1 MEDARFGFDAYHILL
16 VALGASLLVSYWL
29 PHLLVRRPPAATAF
43 LMACGMAGSLL
54 FPGIVAGIN
63 PTENPVIWE
72 FAAEIVVIVVLFATG
87 LRIDDLGG
95 RRLWWPTVRLLAITM
110 PLTIAA
116 VALLGWS
123 LAGMTVGGAILL
135 GAVLAPTDP
144 VLAGDLQI
152 GPPLEGKEHPVR
164 FALTT
169 EAGLNDG
176 LAFPFVY
183 LALHVASQGSDPALW
198 LAEWLAWDVLYRIL
212 VSTVLG
218 GAIGWLLGRIL
229 AVPAWNTVAAS
240 GPGVLALAGVFLAYG
255 LVELAE
261 GYGFIAAFVA
271 GLVCRRV
278 EARHRIHQHLHS
290 FASSIEHAITA
301 ILLVLLGSVMP
312 SLWPYLDWSH
322 TVIGFGLILVVR
334 PIAGMLGLLAS
345 PLSLRA
351 RAVVAI
357 YGVRGIGSL
366 YYLGYASTHVEFIDD
381 GELWA
386 VVAFTIFA
394 STVIHGLTATA
405 TVEMLDREY
414 AERGSPECDR
424 GVDIPRR
431 E

>member
-1 MEDARFGFDAYHILL
+1 MEARFGLDPYHVLL
-16 VALGASLLVSYWL
+16 VVLGASLILSYWL
-29 PHLLVRRPPAATAF
+29 PHVLVRRPPAATAL

-54 FPGIVAGIN
+54 FPGLVASIDPTVN
-63 PTENPVIWE
+63 PGIWE
-72 FAAEIVVIVVLFATG
+72 IAAELVVIVVLFSTG
-87 LRIDDLGG
+87 LRIDNLGG
-95 RRLWWPTVRLLAITM
+95 RRLWWPTVRLLAVTM

-116 VALLGWS
+116 VALLGWR
-123 LAGMTVGGAILL
+123 LAGMTVAGAILL

-183 LALHVASQGSDPALW
+183 LALHVASEGTPPGLW
-198 LAEWLAWDVLYRIL
+198 LADWLAWDVLYRISVGTL
-212 VSTVLG
+212 SGVV
-218 GAIGWLLGRIL
+218 IGWVLGRIIV
-229 AVPAWNTVAAS
+229 AVPGWNTTTAS

-255 LVELAE
+255 AVELAE

-278 EARHRIHQHLHS
+278 ESRHRFHKHLHD

-312 SLWPYLDWSH
+312 TLWPHLDWSV
-322 TVIGFGLILVVR
+322 TFIGFGLILLIR
-334 PIAGMLGLLAS
+334 PLAGLVGLLGTA
-345 PLSLRA
+345 LSLRQ
-351 RAVVAI
+351 RAVVAF

-366 YYLGYASTHVEFIDD
+366 YYLGYASTHVAFID
-381 GELWA
+381 EKQLWA

-405 TVEMLDREY
+405 TVEALDDE
-414 AERGSPECDR
+414 SP
-424 GVDIPRR
+424 
-431 E
+431 